1 MDERNALKQLNS
13 DELVD
18 IILALQAK
26 VKELEDRLNRPPKTP
41 RNSSTPPS
49 QGRKGKRR
57 KPPQAKRGPKAGH
70 PGTSRTKS
78 EPDITVE
85 LRVEQCTGV
94 RGGFARLCPRW

>member
-1 MDERNALKQLNS
+1 MDERNALKQLNN

-49 QGRKGKRR
+49 QGQKAKRR
-57 KPPQAKRGPKAGH
+57 
-70 PGTSRTKS
+70 
-78 EPDITVE
+78 
-85 LRVEQCTGV
+85 C
-94 RGGFARLCPRW
+94 F